1 MPSAI
6 LITTLPADCSFIV
19 RRTQAP
25 ECFPP
30 FPINV
35 PNVQQAAESVKEI
48 LEKEAA
54 PAPAAAAAPAPAAP
68 APAPAADKST
78 FTVTLKNPDGD
89 QVVEYDPASDMYL
102 LDYLDELDNAD
113 DFAELPY
120 ACRAGSCSACAGKV
134 VSGTVDASGCGF
146 LDEEQKAAGWILTC
160 TAKPTS
166 DVVIETHQEDNLY

>member
-102 LDYLDELDNAD
+102 LDYLDGSTPWTT
-113 DFAELPY
+113 LPSSHM
-120 ACRAGSCSACAGKV
+120 RSRSSCSACAGKV
-134 VSGTVDASGCGF
+134 VRQVGVGVRLRRGAEGGR
-146 LDEEQKAAGWILTC
+146 LDPDPHG
-160 TAKPTS
+160 
-166 DVVIETHQEDNLY
+166 